1 MQIHEFYP
9 NFISLISIP
18 SAASSRGY
26 RNRQLQGR
34 RGSSERKFDSCAIL
48 SVVVPSN
55 RMQSARARGHWNRKP
70 SMRPSRWPAW
80 RQPPPACLRLT
91 DTTHIGRCT
100 RCCRPD
106 HDHALPDVA
115 THGTVRTVPDGR
127 KHAKSCN
134 SHRTVTGGATQCAV
148 LHKHREALRS
158 ACGICRRGAQCTLVS
173 AFNDLLVS

>member
-91 DTTHIGRCT
+91 DTTHI
-100 RCCRPD
+100 
-106 HDHALPDVA
+106 
-115 THGTVRTVPDGR
+115 
-127 KHAKSCN
+127 
-134 SHRTVTGGATQCAV
+134 
-148 LHKHREALRS
+148 
-158 ACGICRRGAQCTLVS
+158 RRGTRFIMRRNFIMEWRVLSRWVVFGSAKRGVPLMRCPVNRGLNAQ
-173 AFNDLLVS
+173 